1 MTSLTTLSFDYE
13 LDGLDCNAVMLS
25 GDDAQAPTLL
35 VFHGMEGRSDA
46 QVEFCGRLAE
56 IGYRAVAV
64 DIFGREVSRH
74 VARDG
79 MDAGAEAMNAMLRD
93 RDALRDRLFGV
104 GTVGDGSA
112 DHGPASEH
120 LLNEAHRRCC
130 HGRPCAVTANLQ

>member
-104 GTVGDGSA
+104 VEILSA
-112 DHGPASEH
+112 LPAVERTAMAAIGFCAPWATGAPITG
-120 LLNEAHRRCC
+120 LRRSIC
-130 HGRPCAVTANLQ
+130 